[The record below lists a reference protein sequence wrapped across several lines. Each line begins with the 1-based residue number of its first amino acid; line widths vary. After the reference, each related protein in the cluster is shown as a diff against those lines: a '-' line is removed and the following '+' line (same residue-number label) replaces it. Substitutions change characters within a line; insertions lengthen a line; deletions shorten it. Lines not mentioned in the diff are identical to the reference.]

1 MYKNLKEAFNQL
13 LEKDK
18 IILEISENTLPKT
31 HIICNLDQYQ
41 KEELKRYTLQ
51 VNSSPYSLPFR
62 SKSFDYVLLVSGF
75 EIKTKDSMK
84 KYLLADFLN
93 EAIRVGKRLV
103 IIPKDEDEEKEIRK
117 KLKNYEKKL
126 SILIF
131 PIKLEEIEWL
141 TEENPYKFILYI
153 LIQELT

>member
-1 MYKNLKEAFNQL
+1 MYKNLKEALSEL

-18 IILEISENTLPKT
+18 VILEISENTLPKITNLILQELKPKT
-31 HIICNLDQYQ
+31 HMICNLDQYQ

-75 EIKTKDSMK
+75 EIKAKDSMK

-103 IIPKDEDEEKEIRK
+103 IIPKD
-117 KLKNYEKKL
+117 
-126 SILIF
+126 
-131 PIKLEEIEWL
+131 
-141 TEENPYKFILYI
+141 
-153 LIQELT
+153 